1 MIYLILGIL
10 LKLINKKEINR
21 LTKISF
27 DKRMKE
33 AAKTLSS
40 KTGASNAL
48 DLEDK
53 NKKNIEKLQTFDS
66 SYFLGKSYFGDDNEI

>member
-1 MIYLILGIL
+1 
-10 LKLINKKEINR
+10 
-21 LTKISF
+21 
-27 DKRMKE
+27 MKE